1 MATGQHQASQGLL
14 LFQLNERQSF
24 GIGTLKVKEIVPFQP
39 LTRITNN
46 GEQKRKKTIKD
57 PEIEIGPKEQQQ
69 NTRNNREQ
77 EK

>member
-39 LTRITNN
+39 LTAFPQSHAVVLGAAHIR
-46 GEQKRKKTIKD
+46 GETIPVIDLAAAVGYRTSK
-57 PEIEIGPKEQQQ
+57 I
-69 NTRNNREQ
+69 N
-77 EK
+77 